1 MRREALAKLDAGL
14 GAIGHWRDPAADPP
28 LRLAPDA
35 SMVDALARRRGA
47 VTVGHTRAD
56 SLIRVEASG
65 PDPAIA
71 QAISTALIG
80 CAEEVV
86 DGLSAHMR
94 SNRPA
99 APSGRPTR
107 RRRAAHQDAARLQKG
122 LRVFLAETGAGGE
135 ALRASLA
142 GPLSHAPEG
151 CSQVKNPC
159 RAAAFRAAWIE
170 TRWRRIADEGLGARD
185 TRHASP
191 RRPSPTCRRGWSARV
206 EIGAKRGT
214 PMRARSAPE
223 AARLEARR
231 QIGYFAMIV
240 PPARADAPM
249 RPRRAANTALAFV
262 VVFGIHL
269 FASLTVS
276 VLREQFSA

>member
-1 MRREALAKLDAGL
+1 VVRSASASGGFGAALGGGLGAAPQVSILAQDCILRREALAKLDAGL

-191 RRPSPTCRRGWSARV
+191 RRPSPTLADVQARMERARRNRRQAGDAHARA
-206 EIGAKRGT
+206 IGAGGR
-214 PMRARSAPE
+214 
-223 AARLEARR
+223 
-231 QIGYFAMIV
+231 
-240 PPARADAPM
+240 PP
-249 RPRRAANTALAFV
+249 
-262 VVFGIHL
+262 
-269 FASLTVS
+269 
-276 VLREQFSA
+276 

>member
-1 MRREALAKLDAGL
+1 LGAAPQVSILAQDCILRREALAKLDAGL

-80 CAEEVV
+80 CAGEVV

-99 APSGRPTR
+99 AASGRPTQR
-107 RRRAAHQDAARLQKG
+107 WRAAHQDAARLQKG
-122 LRVFLAETGAGGE
+122 LRVFLAETGGGGRST
-135 ALRASLA
+135 ARQPR
-142 GPLSHAPEG
+142 GPA
-151 CSQVKNPC
+151 QPC
-159 RAAAFRAAWIE
+159 
-170 TRWRRIADEGLGARD
+170 
-185 TRHASP
+185 P
-191 RRPSPTCRRGWSARV
+191 RG
-206 EIGAKRGT
+206 
-214 PMRARSAPE
+214 
-223 AARLEARR
+223 
-231 QIGYFAMIV
+231 
-240 PPARADAPM
+240 
-249 RPRRAANTALAFV
+249 
-262 VVFGIHL
+262 L
-269 FASLTVS
+269 FAG
-276 VLREQFSA
+276 